1 MTVTITSAENTWR
14 EETWQYFFS
23 DDSELVVT
31 IGHAM
36 PENTGDGRHITI
48 DWQTETP
55 EWAVDMTDAQLL
67 ELVGVTEVTA

>member
-1 MTVTITSAENTWR
+1 MSVNITSAQNTWR

-31 IGHAM
+31 VGHAM
-36 PENTGDGRHITI
+36 PENTGDGRRFTL

-55 EWAVDMTDAQLL
+55 DWAVNMTDAELL
-67 ELVGVTEVTA
+67 ELVEMTEVTA